1 MPQDPSA
8 GPGMLSDLAGP
19 AGTEIYMKE
28 ALEQVVDL
36 LRTPAEFAMNIRI
49 SSAYITP
56 KIDLQYRGS
65 TSLFV
70 NIMRNN
76 RILGRLIR

>member
-1 MPQDPSA
+1 
-8 GPGMLSDLAGP
+8 
-19 AGTEIYMKE
+19 
-28 ALEQVVDL
+28 
-36 LRTPAEFAMNIRI
+36 MNTRI
-49 SSAYITP
+49 LSAYITS

-76 RILGRLIR
+76 KILGRLIR